1 MLKIARAFLKFLFNN
16 LYLNKYDR
24 AYIEYNK
31 KKWNS
36 YKVNNNEKIILVDL
50 FPWNPFIHFWSYT
63 TNIISKR
70 LNADIRYFYFDCI
83 KED

>member
-36 YKVNNNEKIILVDL
+36 YISRFISMESIYSFLELYNKYYFKKI
-50 FPWNPFIHFWSYT
+50 
-63 TNIISKR
+63 KR
-70 LNADIRYFYFDCI
+70 
-83 KED
+83 